1 MVTPSGSPMAGQS
14 FTLTCSLTGGD
25 SLSPTVSYQWRRG
38 ESLLTNSPILHF
50 DSLYLSDVG
59 QYSCVV
65 ILSSSLLDQEYTVT
79 GTYNIEFISKY
90 VYKCVF

>member
-38 ESLLTNSPILHF
+38 ESLLTNSPTFHF
-50 DSLYLSDVG
+50 DSLYLSDTG
-59 QYSCVV
+59 QYRCVV
-65 ILSSSLLDQEYTVT
+65 RLSSSQLNQEHTVT
-79 GTYNIEFISKY
+79 ETYSIDFASETS
-90 VYKCVF
+90 